1 MKQIRIGNQ
10 TSFSASP
17 PTLPFEYAIENG
29 FDAFEWFP
37 DKKEGGEGWD
47 TNDIDR
53 EMRQHI
59 RRKAIEN
66 NIALSVHAPW
76 DSNPLKP
83 ENHALLVKNIEFA
96 LDIGA
101 TILIVHLATDK
112 GPEKYVKAIMP
123 ILRSLSEAGLRL
135 SLENTPLTAPE
146 DINRVFEII
155 QTLKDTPVKHVGM
168 CLDMGHANLCAST
181 RNDYLKFIDLL
192 DSQVPINHIHLH
204 ENYGDFD
211 SHLPVFTGP
220 SKENDAGLHGFMKR
234 LKDIHFSGTIILE
247 QWPDPPSLLNEARK
261 RLYHIWN
268 TIPDTHSSSNQLNGT
283 GNFKPSGKTVPDSV
297 QIPANKSTNT
307 IDTKTTSLSEKGE
320 HNITRGQENK
330 GDKFFDSLVEAHN
343 RYRSW
348 REKLNWVASLFKDK
362 TFRPDTDQLIYLS
375 IYLRFLGTGEL
386 ACREDG
392 SHFRPHH
399 HAKSAH
405 QIEECLMNC
414 TTPDNAY
421 SMRRIYPWLPSYDN
435 AYTHAEPLTRI
446 RDIAH
451 RNDIPRELKNEIK
464 HTLQNKLHRCA
475 GPEDLLTSAALLE
488 RITAP
493 DADLPASF
501 VEEFTIFHRELKEFF
516 NAHSLEERLESF
528 TRKLDGNSAGLIQKF
543 LETKKKSEETPQ
555 HYLTLLE
562 LLTKLRVLFIKMAT
576 DAAGADLQQFRLADI
591 GLEDF
596 LFVLLSRL
604 LNILENKGDIKI
616 SWVLMLETLT
626 LLVIN
631 VGLSMIETEECE
643 AIELELTAW
652 KRSFEP
658 DQLQLLRLRATLE
671 RCRRLCED
679 YADRVLRLYQVR
691 VEKLGRRLGVR
702 EEAIKLFCEGD
713 IRGNIVFQL
722 SKLVSFLLKHIRESA
737 DLSPW
742 DSIVTGNATGRLVSV
757 DCLDDIANTQEEEVI
772 LLTKKAWGDEIIP
785 EGVKGIILGHQLPH
799 LSHLGVRARKDG
811 VVFAACEDEEYFRKL
826 KHLTGKR
833 ITCKITA
840 ENVSWKLTDTVK
852 KNNPVWKRREPFFL
866 PEIPAKPEQRYLTID
881 QVNTANG
888 GAKAYGARQLDEL
901 SSLPGSGFK
910 TPPGLVVPFGVMEES
925 IRAIPAQWIEY
936 GSLIDKLQKYPHDS
950 VKIAQQLRK
959 ILYRLKIHDD
969 ILQGIRKKFPEKER
983 LMVRSSSNCED
994 TVTIAGAGLYKSI
1007 ANVLQTKAD
1016 SAIRNVWASLWS
1028 RNAVISRENCHI
1040 PHDKAHMAVLIQQ
1053 MLFPHFSFIMHTSNP
1068 INHNPDELY
1077 VELAAGLGETLASGA
1092 AKGTPYRLICNKKTS
1107 DVQMLAFA
1115 NFSYAM
1121 LPYQTG
1127 GVYRKRAD
1135 YSQALLSTNTDICHK
1150 LGNRLAAIGR
1160 LAEDTFG
1167 IPQDIEGVIIGD
1179 DVYLVQSRIQQGINR
1194 QQIPDTEAF

>member
-17 PTLPFEYAIENG
+17 PALPFEYAIENG

-76 DSNPLKP
+76 DSDPLKP
-83 ENHALLVKNIEFA
+83 DNHALLVKNIEFA
-96 LDIGA
+96 RDIGA
-101 TILIVHLATDK
+101 TILIVHLTTDK

-123 ILRSLSEAGLRL
+123 ILRSLSEAGLCL

-146 DINRVFEII
+146 DFNRVFEII
-155 QTLKDTPVKHVGM
+155 QSLKDTPVKHVGM
-168 CLDMGHANLCAST
+168 CLDLGHANLCAST

-192 DSQVPINHIHLH
+192 GSQVPINHIHLH
-204 ENYGDFD
+204 ENYGDCD

-220 SKENDAGLHGFMKR
+220 SRENDAGLHGFMKR

-268 TIPDTHSSSNQLNGT
+268 TIPDTHGSSNQLNGT
-283 GNFKPSGKTVPDSV
+283 GNFKPSGKIIPDSV
-297 QIPANKSTNT
+297 QIYSSHNGFRIKSEIKLSEYNCNQDLVSSLPVPETRQTGKTENQIGFSIPTNKSMNT
-307 IDTKTTSLSEKGE
+307 IDTKTSSLSERDG

-343 RYRSW
+343 LYRSW

-386 ACREDG
+386 ACHEDG

-414 TTPDNAY
+414 TSPDNAY
-421 SMRRIYPWLPSYDN
+421 IMRRIYPWLPSYDN
-435 AYTHAEPLTRI
+435 AYTRAEPLTRI

-493 DADLPASF
+493 DADLSASF

-516 NAHSLEERLESF
+516 NAHSLEERLESLS
-528 TRKLDGNSAGLIQKF
+528 RKVDGNSAGLIQKF

-562 LLTKLRVLFIKMAT
+562 LLTKLRVLFEKMAT

-591 GLEDF
+591 GFEDF

-604 LNILENKGDIKI
+604 LNILENKGDTEI

-626 LLVIN
+626 LSVIN
-631 VGLSMIETEECE
+631 IGLSMIETEECK

-658 DQLQLLRLRATLE
+658 EQLQLLRLRATLE

-679 YADRVLRLYQVR
+679 YADRVLKLYQVR

-722 SKLVSFLLKHIRESA
+722 SKLVSFLLKHTRESA
-737 DLSPW
+737 GLSPW
-742 DSIVTGNATGRLVSV
+742 DAIVTGNATGRLVSV
-757 DCLDDIANTQEEEVI
+757 DCLDEV
-772 LLTKKAWGDEIIP
+772 T
-785 EGVKGIILGHQLPH
+785 
-799 LSHLGVRARKDG
+799 
-811 VVFAACEDEEYFRKL
+811 
-826 KHLTGKR
+826 
-833 ITCKITA
+833 
-840 ENVSWKLTDTVK
+840 
-852 KNNPVWKRREPFFL
+852 KRR
-866 PEIPAKPEQRYLTID
+866 
-881 QVNTANG
+881 G
-888 GAKAYGARQLDEL
+888 
-901 SSLPGSGFK
+901 
-910 TPPGLVVPFGVMEES
+910 
-925 IRAIPAQWIEY
+925 
-936 GSLIDKLQKYPHDS
+936 
-950 VKIAQQLRK
+950 
-959 ILYRLKIHDD
+959 
-969 ILQGIRKKFPEKER
+969 
-983 LMVRSSSNCED
+983 
-994 TVTIAGAGLYKSI
+994 
-1007 ANVLQTKAD
+1007 
-1016 SAIRNVWASLWS
+1016 
-1028 RNAVISRENCHI
+1028 
-1040 PHDKAHMAVLIQQ
+1040 
-1053 MLFPHFSFIMHTSNP
+1053 
-1068 INHNPDELY
+1068 
-1077 VELAAGLGETLASGA
+1077 
-1092 AKGTPYRLICNKKTS
+1092 
-1107 DVQMLAFA
+1107 
-1115 NFSYAM
+1115 
-1121 LPYQTG
+1121 
-1127 GVYRKRAD
+1127 
-1135 YSQALLSTNTDICHK
+1135 
-1150 LGNRLAAIGR
+1150 
-1160 LAEDTFG
+1160 
-1167 IPQDIEGVIIGD
+1167 
-1179 DVYLVQSRIQQGINR
+1179 
-1194 QQIPDTEAF
+1194 